1 MKETAKLYIVNP
13 SLEDIIRSSNN
24 LKSQAFI
31 AEMDVSN
38 FRKSMTLSGGQQL
51 RTFLKIAQA
60 AKKDVIFLLIDA
72 DVVEPIT
79 GPLSLQNDVHYTL
92 TQEQFFKVLDSIYG
106 SERQS
111 ILNALVREVVNYMMG
126 SNLDLSKFI
135 SQAENYLKCLKA
147 GLQDESYG
155 LQSDAIGNTSRDS
168 VS

>member
-79 GPLSLQNDVHYTL
+79 GPLNLQNDVHYTL

-111 ILNALVREVVNYMMG
+111 ILNDLGREVVNYIMG
-126 SNLDLSKFI
+126 SNLDRSKLI
-135 SQAENYLKCLKA
+135 SQVEDFLKCLKA
-147 GLQDESYG
+147 GLQNESHG

-168 VS
+168 VY

>member
-60 AKKDVIFLLIDA
+60 AKKDVIFLMIDA

-79 GPLSLQNDVHYTL
+79 GPLSLQNNVQL
-92 TQEQFFKVLDSIYG
+92 KNS
-106 SERQS
+106 S
-111 ILNALVREVVNYMMG
+111 
-126 SNLDLSKFI
+126 SKCWTA
-135 SQAENYLKCLKA
+135 SM
-147 GLQDESYG
+147 
-155 LQSDAIGNTSRDS
+155 DAKDNPFLML
-168 VS
+168 

>member
-106 SERQS
+106 S
-111 ILNALVREVVNYMMG
+111 A
-126 SNLDLSKFI
+126 
-135 SQAENYLKCLKA
+135 
-147 GLQDESYG
+147 
-155 LQSDAIGNTSRDS
+155 
-168 VS
+168 

>member
-1 MKETAKLYIVNP
+1 M
-13 SLEDIIRSSNN
+13 
-24 LKSQAFI
+24 
-31 AEMDVSN
+31 
-38 FRKSMTLSGGQQL
+38 
-51 RTFLKIAQA
+51 
-60 AKKDVIFLLIDA
+60 IDA
-72 DVVEPIT
+72 DVVEAIT

-106 SERQS
+106 SERRS

-135 SQAENYLKCLKA
+135 SQVEDYLKSLKA

>member
-79 GPLSLQNDVHYTL
+79 GPLNLQNDVHYTL

-111 ILNALVREVVNYMMG
+111 ILNDLGREVVNYIMG
-126 SNLDLSKFI
+126 SNLDRSKLI
-135 SQAENYLKCLKA
+135 SQVEDFLKCLKA
-147 GLQDESYG
+147 GLQNESHG